1 MVTSCAPWEP
11 NDEDYTEQR
20 DYLVS
25 LLSSWR
31 GEHGNDDDDDLLAI
45 VDGFFSGMG

>member
-1 MVTSCAPWEP
+1 MIEIKSMVTSCAPWEP
-11 NDEDYTEQR
+11 NDQDYTEQR

-31 GEHGNDDDDDLLAI
+31 DEHGNDDDDRTFDWT
-45 VDGFFSGMG
+45 FK